1 MISAVKVIIMKKVT
15 EVENTGSS
23 VLSVFFGRYSVFF
36 GICNTDVGIGIG
48 IWKYRGICSVS
59 VLATYHYYL
68 DLGLHADCHLGTGMS
83 CV

>member
-15 EVENTGSS
+15 EVENTSSS

-48 IWKYRGICSVS
+48 I
-59 VLATYHYYL
+59 
-68 DLGLHADCHLGTGMS
+68 
-83 CV
+83 